1 LRPVKTAWS
10 VTQKINQMGL
20 RQCEKCSEMV
30 DEAKAFCP
38 GCGQALVDEKVR
50 ETRSNFDT
58 ADHTMQLG
66 QTMYNQMLSDMGL
79 NISKVPD
86 PIEKRIEVIS
96 PVQTVPKPQPVKPLA
111 DPKPSGSKKWII
123 IAILLVLLL
132 FTLAVIFAAAAFIY
146 WSKFR

>member
-1 LRPVKTAWS
+1 
-10 VTQKINQMGL
+10 
-20 RQCEKCSEMV
+20 MV

-38 GCGQALVDEKVR
+38 GCGQALVDEKIR

-79 NISKVPD
+79 NISKAPD
-86 PIEKRIEVIS
+86 PVEKRIEVIA
-96 PVQTVPKPQPVKPLA
+96 PVPTAPKPTVATKTA
-111 DPKPSGSKKWII
+111 GSKTWII
-123 IAILLVLLL
+123 VGVLLVVFLLA
-132 FTLAVIFAAAAFIY
+132 LAVIIAAAAFIY

>member
-1 LRPVKTAWS
+1 MV
-10 VTQKINQMGL
+10 L

-38 GCGQALVDEKVR
+38 GCGQPLIDEQVR

-66 QTMYNQMLSDMGL
+66 QTMYNKMLSDMGL
-79 NISKVPD
+79 NISKSPD
-86 PIEKRIEVIS
+86 PVEKRIEVIAPVPTTPNPSARS
-96 PVQTVPKPQPVKPLA
+96 PA
-111 DPKPSGSKKWII
+111 EIKPSGNKKWII
-123 IAILLVLLL
+123 AAVLLVLLL
-132 FTLAVIFAAAAFIY
+132 FAFAVIIAAAAFLY